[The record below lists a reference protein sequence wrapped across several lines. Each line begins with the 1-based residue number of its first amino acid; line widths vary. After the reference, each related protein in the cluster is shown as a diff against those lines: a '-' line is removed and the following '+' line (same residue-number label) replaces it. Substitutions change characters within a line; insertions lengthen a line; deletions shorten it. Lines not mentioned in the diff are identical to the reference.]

1 MGQKNFT
8 YIKILC
14 NLCIFALSLLLI
26 LFVLPKVLVFFMPFV
41 VAWVISCIV
50 TPIVR
55 FVEKHLKLK
64 RRVSM
69 VFVVVVIIGAV
80 VAAIYGIGL
89 QIGSLIASFLAD
101 LPALWNDTRAEAQGM
116 FQIIF
121 DLLELLPG
129 EGTTALENI
138 ISNSGDYIAEAVS
151 NLSAPTIS
159 AVGNIAKRVP
169 DIIIFTI
176 MCLLATYFFVVE
188 REMIYQKLHAWVPKS
203 IRNVWNLV
211 KKCFVESIGGY
222 FKAQFKIEIW
232 IYMLIFIGLT
242 ILKVDYAII
251 IALGIAILDLLPVFG
266 TGAVLW
272 PWALIK
278 LINGQYL
285 AAAGMMAIWG
295 ISQLVRQVI
304 QPKFV
309 GDTLGVHPIPTL
321 FLLFAGYKISGV
333 FGMIVAVPLGILTVT
348 LYREGVFKSTEQSVV
363 LLIGRIRRLR
373 QYDEEELKEIEDY
386 QVGDKE

>member
-1 MGQKNFT
+1 MDRKNFT

-14 NLCIFALSLLLI
+14 NLSVFIISSLLIIFALPKLLI
-26 LFVLPKVLVFFMPFV
+26 FFMPFV
-41 VAWVISCIV
+41 VAWIISCIA

-55 FVEKHLKLK
+55 FVERHLKLK
-64 RRVSM
+64 RRMSM
-69 VFVVVVIIGAV
+69 VFVVVAIIGAI
-80 VAAIYGIGL
+80 VAALYGVGIQVGR
-89 QIGSLIASFLAD
+89 LIASFLAD
-101 LPALWNDTRAEAQGM
+101 LPTIWADIRAEAQGV
-116 FQIIF
+116 FQILF
-121 DLLELLPG
+121 DILALLPG
-129 EGTTALENI
+129 EGTSALEDI
-138 ISNSGDYIAEAVS
+138 ISNSGDYIADMVS

-159 AVGNIAKRVP
+159 IVGNIAKRVP

-188 REMIYQKLHAWVPKS
+188 REGIYQKLHTWIPKS
-203 IRNVWNLV
+203 ILNVWGLV
-211 KKCFVESIGGY
+211 KRCFVESIGGY

-295 ISQLVRQVI
+295 ISQLVRQFI

-333 FGMIVAVPLGILTVT
+333 FGMIVAVPLGILIAT
-348 LYREGVFKSTEQSVV
+348 LYREGVFKNTEQSVV

-373 QYDEEELKEIEDY
+373 QYDEEELKEIEVY
-386 QVGDKE
+386 QAEDKE

>member
-14 NLCIFALSLLLI
+14 NLCIFAVSLLLI

-55 FVEKHLKLK
+55 LVEKHLKLK
-64 RRVSM
+64 RRMSM
-69 VFVVVVIIGAV
+69 VFVVVAIIGAV
-80 VAAIYGIGL
+80 VAAIYGIGA

-101 LPALWNDTRAEAQGM
+101 LPALWNDMRAEAQGM

-159 AVGNIAKRVP
+159 IVGNIAKRVP

-188 REMIYQKLHAWVPKS
+188 REMIYQKLHVWIPKS
-203 IRNVWNLV
+203 IQNVWSLI

-333 FGMIVAVPLGILTVT
+333 FGMIVAVPLGILIVT
-348 LYREGVFKSTEQSVV
+348 LYREGVFRSTEQSVV
-363 LLIGRIRRLR
+363 LLIGRIRRIR
-373 QYDEEELKEIEDY
+373 QYDEEELKEIEIY
-386 QVGDKE
+386 QGEDKE